1 MDNIHTVQ
9 YIDGKTLMEKIVTP
23 AEFIIEDFLGKGL
36 HILAGAPKVGKSWM
50 VLWFCLQIAKG
61 EPIWGMPVKQGEV
74 LYLALEDHENRLQDR
89 IILLGDDAPENL
101 HFSFSYP
108 LLGNGLEEEIEKFL
122 HAYPHTVLVVIDTLQ
137 MIRSNVFEYG
147 YAADYKDMVGLKELT
162 KKYQIAILLVHH
174 LRKDETGDVF
184 QRISGTVGI
193 QGAADSCFTLVE
205 DKRGSGK
212 ALLSCIGRDIAYR
225 EISLRRTENQIWE
238 LTEDSIEE
246 KEKDLLPEKI
256 TQLMEG
262 RLFFEAP
269 PTEFA
274 ELLRDSYYVNVL
286 PQTLLKRLDQN
297 RYELKKL
304 GFSFQSRKSNG
315 TRYIKVFRIEEET
328 GTVGTVEI
336 GTQAS
341 EK

>member
-1 MDNIHTVQ
+1 MDSSHRIA
-9 YIDGKTLMEKIVTP
+9 YIDGKTLMEKIVMP
-23 AEFIIEDFLGKGL
+23 AEFIIEDLLGKGL

-74 LYLALEDHENRLQDR
+74 LYLALEDHENRLQER
-89 IILLGDDAPENL
+89 IILLGDDAPASL

-108 LLGNGLEEEIEKFL
+108 TLGNGLEEEIEKFL
-122 HAYPHTVLVVIDTLQ
+122 RAYPQTVLVVIDTLQ
-137 MIRSNVFEYG
+137 MIRSNIFEYG
-147 YAADYKDMVGLKELT
+147 YAADYKDMAGLKEIT

-225 EISLRRTENQIWE
+225 EISLKRTENQIWE
-238 LTEDSIEE
+238 LMEDSIEE

-256 TQLMEG
+256 AELMEG
-262 RLFFEAP
+262 RFFFEAP

-274 ELLRDSYYVNVL
+274 ELLRDSYRIDVSHL
-286 PQTLLKRLDQN
+286 TLLKRLDQN
-297 RYELKKL
+297 RHALKKL

-315 TRYIKVFRIEEET
+315 TRYIKIFCIEEET
-328 GTVGTVEI
+328 GTVGTAET
-336 GTQAS
+336 GA
-341 EK
+341 